1 MEGENGVPGCVR
13 KVRPRSNNKNS
24 NSSNSH
30 YWVTEKLTLIDQ
42 ERRILRYEIEKVK
55 KRREKRAIEKA
66 QHEEEMAMLAR
77 ERARAEYQ
85 DWEKKEEEFH
95 FEQSKV
101 RSESRLRE
109 GRAKPI
115 DVLSKNLNMYEDF
128 DTEVSEPYKT

>member
-1 MEGENGVPGCVR
+1 MA
-13 KVRPRSNNKNS
+13 
-24 NSSNSH
+24 
-30 YWVTEKLTLIDQ
+30 
-42 ERRILRYEIEKVK
+42 EIEKAK
-55 KRREKRAIEKA
+55 KRREERAIGKA
-66 QHEEEMAMLAR
+66 QHEEEMAMLAW

-101 RSESRLRE
+101 RSEIRLQE

-115 DVLSKNLNMYEDF
+115 DVLSKNLNLSEDF